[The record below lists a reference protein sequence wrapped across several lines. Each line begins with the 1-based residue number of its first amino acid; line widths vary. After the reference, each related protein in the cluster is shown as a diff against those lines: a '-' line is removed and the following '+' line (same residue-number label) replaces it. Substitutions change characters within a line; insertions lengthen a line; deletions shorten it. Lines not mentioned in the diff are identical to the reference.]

1 MPSGRVGARAGELV
15 RSPVATSRAPGRV
28 AVEPARGTG
37 RGGVDPGRGRA
48 GAVRRREQARAA
60 AALGVTEVRYL
71 GYPDGRVDASLGLR
85 RDLTR
90 SIRELRPS
98 RVLAPTPVWNLASLA
113 ACRPDHLAAGAAVAF
128 AVHPDA
134 TTPAAH
140 PELLAEG
147 LLPWHVQ
154 ELWFVSDAQPNR
166 AVDVTD
172 TFETELHGVLAH
184 ETRVAA
190 SDLSTE
196 APRDW
201 AAEAGRR
208 WRLAPGRLAEELRV
222 GAVS

>member
-113 ACRPDHLAAGAAVAF
+113 ACHPDHLAVGAAVVF
-128 AVHPDA
+128 AVYPDA
-134 TTPAAH
+134 TTQAAH
-140 PELLAEG
+140 PDLLAEG
-147 LLPWHVQ
+147 LVPWQVR
-154 ELWFVSDAQPNR
+154 ELWLMSDPQPNR

-172 TFETELHGVLAH
+172 TFETKLRGVRAH
-184 ETRVAA
+184 ETQLSA
-190 SDLSTE
+190 SNLSTE
-196 APRDW
+196 VMRDW
-201 AAEAGRR
+201 AAEAGQR
-208 WRLAPGRLAEELRV
+208 WCLAPGRLAEAFRV
-222 GAVS
+222 VAVS